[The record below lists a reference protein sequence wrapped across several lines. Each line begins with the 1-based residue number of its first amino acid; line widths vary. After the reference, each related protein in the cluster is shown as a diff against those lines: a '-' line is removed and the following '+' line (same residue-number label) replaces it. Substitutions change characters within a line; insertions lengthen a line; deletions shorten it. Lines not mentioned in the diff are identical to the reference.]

1 MAVCCNS
8 NGIHKNGNL
17 DKKILEFQ
25 RTSILPQELQKWWKW
40 SLAGKNTAKL
50 KISSTFYRYRNIF

>member
-1 MAVCCNS
+1 MKHAFYKWFLHNRINDIRRLKRMAVCCNS

-25 RTSILPQELQKWWKW
+25 RTSILPQELQK
-40 SLAGKNTAKL
+40 
-50 KISSTFYRYRNIF
+50 